1 MTPGETDMAKDNANP
16 TLESMLEFQKVYLR
30 AIALSWRDPA
40 FKAELLDR
48 PLDTLA
54 KYFGYQCPW
63 IIDIDIEKA
72 GASHGWTSDGK
83 GGGSWNLP
91 RNVMTVGIPEQPAR
105 LDEEAVAL
113 AAYCDAGP
121 CYLFTC
127 C

>member
-1 MTPGETDMAKDNANP
+1 MANNNANP

-30 AIALSWRDPA
+30 AIALSWRDPE
-40 FKAELLDR
+40 FKGELLAN
-48 PLDTLA
+48 PLEALA

-63 IIDIDIEKA
+63 IIDIEVVKA
-72 GASHGWTSDGK
+72 EAGRGWTSDGK

-91 RNVMTVGIPEQPAR
+91 RNAMTVGIPEQPTN

-121 CYLFTC
+121 SYLFTC

>member
-1 MTPGETDMAKDNANP
+1 MAKDNANP

-63 IIDIDIEKA
+63 ILDIEIEKTH
-72 GASHGWTSDGK
+72 GDHGWTSDGK

-91 RNVMTVGIPEQPAR
+91 RNVMTVGIPEQPTN
-105 LDEEAVAL
+105 LNEEAVAL

>member
-1 MTPGETDMAKDNANP
+1 MANNNANP

-30 AIALSWRDPA
+30 AIALSWRDPE
-40 FKAELLDR
+40 FKDELLER
-48 PLDTLA
+48 PLETLA

-63 IIDIDIEKA
+63 IVDIEVVKTH
-72 GASHGWTSDGK
+72 GDHGWK
-83 GGGSWNLP
+83 RHANGGGSWHLP
-91 RNVMTVGIPEQPAR
+91 RNVMTVGIPEQPLG

-121 CYLFTC
+121 SYLFTC